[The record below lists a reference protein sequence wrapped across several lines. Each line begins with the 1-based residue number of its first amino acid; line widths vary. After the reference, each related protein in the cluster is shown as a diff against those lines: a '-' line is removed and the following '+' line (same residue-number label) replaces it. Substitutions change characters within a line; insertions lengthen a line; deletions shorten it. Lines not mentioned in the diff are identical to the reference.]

1 MKKLFVMIT
10 ACAIGLSSVNATTT
24 THTKEA
30 NTISTV
36 ETLKKDDDAK
46 SLKKREKEL
55 RKRSKT
61 LRKKESVLKKEIQ
74 LNKKEHRLNKK
85 EKKIHKLEID
95 KLDS

>member
-24 THTKEA
+24 THKEA
-30 NTISTV
+30 STITSV

-55 RKRSKT
+55 KKRSKT

-74 LNKKEHRLNKK
+74 LNKKEQRLNKK

-95 KLDS
+95 KLD